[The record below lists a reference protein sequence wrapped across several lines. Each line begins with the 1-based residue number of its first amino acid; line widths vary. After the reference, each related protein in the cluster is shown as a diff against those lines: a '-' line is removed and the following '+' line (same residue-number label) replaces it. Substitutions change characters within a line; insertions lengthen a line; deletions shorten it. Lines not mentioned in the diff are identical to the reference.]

1 MRRRHR
7 SIFGDSL
14 FEFCYTMDKCNKRIV
29 FNTGIVYAR
38 LIITTIIGLLASRYV
53 LLALGASDY
62 GLYAVVGGIISMLNV
77 LSVAMY
83 TTTQRYINVE
93 MGNPLGNLNKIFN
106 ISRLLHIGFAMF
118 FFLIAEIV
126 GVYYICNYLNVVP
139 EKFND
144 ALFIFH
150 ISTIA
155 AVVGIINVP
164 YQALLQAKEK
174 FAQIA
179 FIDIVS
185 SVVKLLLIVFLFV
198 IKGNVLR
205 IYAVGMS
212 MLTVLSLLFYNVACA
227 IQWREVIRYK
237 FYRDKKVY
245 KEILVFNNYVA
256 LGATSYLSR
265 TQASNMLVNYFFGTL
280 VNAAFAIGYTIENY
294 CMMFISNVGSAAAP
308 QITQNYSNNNNRAVF
323 LTEVLNKLTIFL
335 TLIVVVPISI
345 ELDFILEIWLKNVP
359 DGALLVCHLT
369 LLSTLARV
377 AFGGMDKLVQASG
390 KNKWFQ
396 ISGSIIQLAV
406 IPIGFIL
413 FRIGLPAYSIIV
425 LYICSTII
433 GSAFSFYLMNKILHF
448 DIKQYAKHVFVPSFR
463 VMCLLV
469 LFVLIYMKINLNFVG
484 GHIVG
489 MVVGFLVTLMAIYYT
504 GLKASEKD
512 MLKRIVISRIA
523 NSKR

>member
-1 MRRRHR
+1 M
-7 SIFGDSL
+7 
-14 FEFCYTMDKCNKRIV
+14 
-29 FNTGIVYAR
+29 
-38 LIITTIIGLLASRYV
+38 
-53 LLALGASDY
+53 
-62 GLYAVVGGIISMLNV
+62 
-77 LSVAMY
+77 
-83 TTTQRYINVE
+83 
-93 MGNPLGNLNKIFN
+93 
-106 ISRLLHIGFAMF
+106 
-118 FFLIAEIV
+118 
-126 GVYYICNYLNVVP
+126 
-139 EKFND
+139 
-144 ALFIFH
+144 
-150 ISTIA
+150 
-155 AVVGIINVP
+155 
-164 YQALLQAKEK
+164 
-174 FAQIA
+174 
-179 FIDIVS
+179 
-185 SVVKLLLIVFLFV
+185 
-198 IKGNVLR
+198 
-205 IYAVGMS
+205 
-212 MLTVLSLLFYNVACA
+212 
-227 IQWREVIRYK
+227 
-237 FYRDKKVY
+237 
-245 KEILVFNNYVA
+245 
-256 LGATSYLSR
+256 
-265 TQASNMLVNYFFGTL
+265 
-280 VNAAFAIGYTIENY
+280 
-294 CMMFISNVGSAAAP
+294 
-308 QITQNYSNNNNRAVF
+308 
-323 LTEVLNKLTIFL
+323 TEVLNKLTIFL